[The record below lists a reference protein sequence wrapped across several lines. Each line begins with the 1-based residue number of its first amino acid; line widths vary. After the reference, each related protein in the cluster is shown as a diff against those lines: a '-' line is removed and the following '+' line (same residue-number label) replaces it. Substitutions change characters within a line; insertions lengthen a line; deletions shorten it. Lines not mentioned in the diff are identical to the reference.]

1 MSMDLQPARVWD
13 RCEQLA
19 RCSEQADGL
28 TRVFLSGEQRAA
40 GELTLDW
47 MRAAG
52 MAARLD
58 AIGNVVGRYEGQR
71 PGLPCLMLRSHLD
84 TVRDARK
91 YDSMLGVVTAIECV
105 HALNARG
112 KRLPF

>member
-1 MSMDLQPARVWD
+1 MSTDLQPARVWD

-52 MAARLD
+52 IAARLD
-58 AIGNVVGRYEGQR
+58 AIGNVVRRYEGQR
-71 PGLPCLMLRSHLD
+71 PRLACLILGSHLD
-84 TVRDARK
+84 TVRDAGQ
-91 YDSMLGVVTAIECV
+91 YDGMLRVGTAI
-105 HALNARG
+105 R
-112 KRLPF
+112 